1 MDIETSHTE
10 PDLPYKRFYI
20 SNRMAED
27 RNVEMVYLLLPRIS
41 KRAMDNLMDY
51 YFWEVDF
58 DVNGYAKAISET
70 EGEPES
76 FLPAHTPL
84 KEAIFRALLL
94 NWNAPMTA
102 VEISKYLSTLWV
114 MSPFPRDMSPDMID
128 RMLRTSGN
136 LFITEAD
143 GSSYNDIPAIS
154 LLLSSPGTATA
165 VTSE

>member
-1 MDIETSHTE
+1 MDIETNHTA
-10 PDLPYKRFYI
+10 PDFPYKRFYI
-20 SNRMAED
+20 SNRMAEES
-27 RNVEMVYLLLPRIS
+27 NVEMVQLLLARVS

-51 YFWEVDF
+51 YFWELDF

-70 EGEPES
+70 EGEQES

-84 KEAIFRALLL
+84 KEAIFRTLLL

-102 VEISKYLSTLWV
+102 VEISNYLSKLWV
-114 MSPFPRDMSPDMID
+114 MSPFPRDMSPDLID
-128 RMLRTSGN
+128 RLLQTSDN

-143 GSSYNDIPAIS
+143 GSSYDDIPAIS
-154 LLLSSPGTATA
+154 LLLSSHGTAKA